1 MNSKEVSELFNLSI
15 DTLRYYEKAG
25 VIPPVTRSENGYR
38 DYQIRDLNWIYLA
51 KTLRK
56 AGMSIDSLQ
65 EFARLAQLHDGANE
79 NVEIKQK
86 QILIDQLEA
95 VDEKLED
102 MQQARDLLAYKV
114 KTYDDHI
121 AKFKNG
127 ELLEKNSEKLWELN
141 PK

>member
-65 EFARLAQLHDGANE
+65 EFARLAQLHDATNE

-95 VDEKLED
+95 VDEKLEE

>member
-95 VDEKLED
+95 VDEKLDEI
-102 MQQARDLLAYKV
+102 QQARDLLAYKV

>member
-65 EFARLAQLHDGANE
+65 EFARLAQLHDAANE

-86 QILIDQLEA
+86 QILID
-95 VDEKLED
+95 
-102 MQQARDLLAYKV
+102 
-114 KTYDDHI
+114 
-121 AKFKNG
+121 
-127 ELLEKNSEKLWELN
+127 
-141 PK
+141 

>member
-65 EFARLAQLHDGANE
+65 EFARLAQLHDAANE

-95 VDEKLED
+95 VDEKLEEI
-102 MQQARDLLAYKV
+102 QQARDLLAYKV

>member
-95 VDEKLED
+95 VDEKLEE

>member
-65 EFARLAQLHDGANE
+65 EFVRLAQLHDAANE

-95 VDEKLED
+95 VDEKLEE

>member
-38 DYQIRDLNWIYLA
+38 DYQIRDLNWIYLT

-95 VDEKLED
+95 VDEKLEE

>member
-95 VDEKLED
+95 VAEKLEE

>member
-65 EFARLAQLHDGANE
+65 EFARLAQLHDVANE

-95 VDEKLED
+95 VDEKLEE

>member
-65 EFARLAQLHDGANE
+65 EFARLAQLHDAVNE

-95 VDEKLED
+95 VDEKLEE

>member
-95 VDEKLED
+95 VDEKLEEI
-102 MQQARDLLAYKV
+102 QQARDLLAYKV

>member
-65 EFARLAQLHDGANE
+65 EFAHLAQLHDGANE

>member
-25 VIPPVTRSENGYR
+25 VIPPVTRNENGYR

-95 VDEKLED
+95 VDEKLEE